1 MARWIALPFFLL
13 AGAACAGPQQQ
24 TCYRIVESVVTEA
37 GARALMQVPCPPGQ
51 SGILADQS

>member
-1 MARWIALPFFLL
+1 MARWIALPLFLL
-13 AGAACAGPQQQ
+13 ACAACAGPQQQ

-51 SGILADQS
+51 SVILADQS

>member
-1 MARWIALPFFLL
+1 MARWIALPLFLL
-13 AGAACAGPQQQ
+13 VGAACAGPQQQ